1 MGRDKSFAAKVRT
14 SAQRLQKF
22 TIGDIVYDLS
32 PGKYLSPQP
41 VDWTLKDMIKRGEV
55 EREGA
60 KFRYKQAP
68 LPAVS
73 DRVYRAMHVRGCFN
87 TTDIVMLS
95 DADRS
100 YVNTVIRRLVKAGH
114 LAFAGWKPGVD
125 GKQVRMLRVV
135 HRDKFYLEF
144 CR

>member
-1 MGRDKSFAAKVRT
+1 MNSLKNVIFARMKSYVPLKENDHSSLNTRPRRMDSITGVKSVRRHRT
-14 SAQRLQKF
+14 KSAVPRR
-22 TIGDIVYDLS
+22 
-32 PGKYLSPQP
+32 P
-41 VDWTLKDMIKRGEV
+41 
-55 EREGA
+55 GA